1 MADALPALD
10 LGPELTIV
18 RSAALRERLL
28 AHLGQ
33 HAGALRLDLSS
44 ASDVDSASVQLL
56 LALRRSLAE
65 RGEALHITGLSRAVG
80 DALAVYG
87 LQALFAPAD

>member
-1 MADALPALD
+1 MSEHTAALD

-18 RSAALRERLL
+18 QAAALREQLL

-33 HAGALRLDLSS
+33 HTGALRLDLSG
-44 ASDVDSASVQLL
+44 ASDVDSATVQLL

-65 RGEALHITGLSRAVG
+65 RGEALQITGLSRAAS

-87 LQALFAPAD
+87 LHTGFAPAA